1 MAGVRSALVVG
12 AGIGGLTTA
21 IALCRAGIETSV
33 LERRIEPSRLMT
45 GGGFMLW
52 HNAFHAL
59 REIGLD
65 RPVIERSSEIH
76 FHEFRSDRG
85 RRLARWAIEPHARRL
100 ETPAVALRR
109 SVLN

>member
-1 MAGVRSALVVG
+1 MMGVRSALVIG

-21 IALCRAGIETSV
+21 IALRQAGVNVAV
-33 LERRIEPSRLMT
+33 LERRTEPSTLLT

-59 REIGLD
+59 GKIGLD
-65 RPVIERSSEIH
+65 QQVIAGSSEIH

-85 RRLARWAIEPHARRL
+85 RRLARWAIDRYSEKRL
-100 ETPAVALRR
+100 LAMKKAPIIQ
-109 SVLN
+109 